1 MNLNID
7 FHEKVEKIEVKFE
20 ESFSNNSDP
29 YVGEYVI
36 TPQKTEQIMNTAG
49 KTMRKD
55 VTVKKVPRYDVS
67 NESGGTTVIIGE

>member
-7 FHEKVEKIEVKFE
+7 FCEKEEKIEVKFA

-36 TPQKTEQIMNTAG
+36 TPKKTEQIMNTAG
-49 KTMRKD
+49 KTMKKD

-67 NESGGTTVIIGE
+67 NEFGGTTVIIGE

>member
-7 FHEKVEKIEVKFE
+7 FHEKAEKIEVKFE

-36 TPQKTEQIMNTAG
+36 TPKKTEQIMNTVG